1 VLLLI
6 ISILIFGLIV
16 GALGRLLVPGHN
28 PMGFF
33 MTALLGIGG
42 ALIGGFV
49 ARLLWPVPSNHRLGV
64 FICEVLGAAALVAL
78 ISGTRRRSRVY
89 Y

>member
-1 VLLLI
+1 MLLLI
-6 ISILIFGLIV
+6 ISILIFGLVV

-33 MTALLGIGG
+33 MTALIGIAG
-42 ALIGGFV
+42 AFIGGFI
-49 ARLLWPVPSNHRLGV
+49 ARLLWPVPANHRLGV
-64 FICEVLGAAALVAL
+64 FVCEVLGAAALVAL
-78 ISGTRRRSRVY
+78 ISGSRRRSRVY